1 VLPVLVGE
9 TPNLQPNALPKS
21 IRSLAVLQSLETRDL
36 RFRDRLVTAL
46 EREVTRS
53 SVEGSIDSVRVQR
66 LTKLLRNQSDHRQS
80 EALELIVAGK
90 IDEASDG
97 LNETFELL
105 MTLLEFNP
113 GDPDIEVRLGFLY
126 KDLAR
131 WSERRIPCAFGD
143 TCRAACSS
151 SKDS

>member
-1 VLPVLVGE
+1 M
-9 TPNLQPNALPKS
+9 LQT
-21 IRSLAVLQSLETRDL
+21 LEPRDL

-53 SVEGSIDSVRVQR
+53 PVEDSIDSVRIQR

-80 EALELIVAGK
+80 EALELIVDGK
-90 IDEASDG
+90 IEDASDA

-126 KDLAR
+126 KI
-131 WSERRIPCAFGD
+131 SRR
-143 TCRAACSS
+143 
-151 SKDS
+151 